1 MVVLLPP
8 ALDQH
13 LGFQQRC
20 EDLPVNQFIP
30 QLPGE
35 GQTVK
40 SLFLPAMLS
49 VFNRSLQNT
58 FGNTYYES
66 IRHLEASHRT
76 TYTVAALPGTF
87 RFVGLA

>member
-1 MVVLLPP
+1 MRADMVVLLPP
-8 ALDQH
+8 VPDHFFASSN
-13 LGFQQRC
+13 
-20 EDLPVNQFIP
+20 V
-30 QLPGE
+30 
-35 GQTVK
+35 VK
-40 SLFLPAMLS
+40 ISLS
-49 VFNRSLQNT
+49 ISSSRSFPQNT